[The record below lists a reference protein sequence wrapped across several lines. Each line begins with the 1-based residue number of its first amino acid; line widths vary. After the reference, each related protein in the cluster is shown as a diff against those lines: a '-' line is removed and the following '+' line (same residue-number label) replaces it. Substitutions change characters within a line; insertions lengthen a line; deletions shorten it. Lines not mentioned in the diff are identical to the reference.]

1 MTNFTI
7 PTPSRQ
13 QTALT
18 SRSTAL
24 KVIESTAILFINLF
38 ALAGNAILYWAIRRN
53 CRLRQN
59 TTNLLISSLA
69 LGDIL
74 MAVLC
79 MPFSIGVFILGR
91 WMFGELVCQLQ
102 GFAFFVLAF
111 VSQETMALI
120 AVNRY
125 LNVTKPV
132 VYRRIFTRKRSLRMI
147 VFVWLVCVIYVSIF
161 AILKWPVFVFDPGKT
176 ICHISLTD
184 HNFKNAWNTITMVV
198 FSLTPMAT
206 LFVSYWRVLVCVR
219 RHNTVALRSLRTGSL
234 QRSTHALEDI
244 KISKI
249 ILGLIAGYF
258 CCWLPAYSISY
269 VKLAYPAVS
278 DQRFPQTLWAFLVF
292 SSSAI
297 NSVIYGILNR
307 TFRIEILKIVSR
319 KRGVDRAVENNITN
333 RVL

>member
-91 WMFGELVCQLQ
+91 WMFGELACQLQ

-147 VFVWLVCVIYVSIF
+147 VFVWL
-161 AILKWPVFVFDPGKT
+161 LKWSVFVFDPGKT

-184 HNFKNAWNTITMVV
+184 RNFKNAWNTITMVV

-219 RHNTVALRSLRTGSL
+219 RHNTVAVRSLRTGSL
-234 QRSTHALEDI
+234 QRSAHALEDI

-278 DQRFPQTLWAFLVF
+278 DQRFPQTL
-292 SSSAI
+292 
-297 NSVIYGILNR
+297 
-307 TFRIEILKIVSR
+307 
-319 KRGVDRAVENNITN
+319 
-333 RVL
+333 